1 MGIAD
6 IFNLPGNDD
15 QLAFWSRMHMVWHR
29 SAIVEIQRQHAIIL
43 AEFLLDPISVDE
55 IDVFLANHQTMH
67 NDLDAILQVPSQD
80 LTNVDWEDETQRI
93 GWFQAHAQQTQ
104 QESNKLGIGA

>member
-1 MGIAD
+1 M
-6 IFNLPGNDD
+6 
-15 QLAFWSRMHMVWHR
+15 WSRMHMIWHR
-29 SAIVEIQRQHAIIL
+29 YAIIL
-43 AEFLLDPISVDE
+43 AEFLLDPIPTEE
-55 IDVFLANHQTMH
+55 IDIFLANHQTMH

-93 GWFQAHAQQTQ
+93 GWFQAHAQLTQ